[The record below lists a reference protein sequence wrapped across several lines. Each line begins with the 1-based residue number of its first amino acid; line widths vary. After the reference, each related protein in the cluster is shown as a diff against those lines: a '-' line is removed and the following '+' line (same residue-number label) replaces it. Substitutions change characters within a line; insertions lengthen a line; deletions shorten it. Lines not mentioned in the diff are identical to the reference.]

1 MKRLAVVVSTAVV
14 IIGLLLAPAV
24 AATPATPV
32 DASPQ
37 SAGGPSLHLSKGV
50 VMKLAAVRF
59 ILASTVLC
67 AAAPAEA
74 RPLCKDLKQVIG
86 LHFFDPVNGQRHEG
100 EGLHS

>member
-1 MKRLAVVVSTAVV
+1 
-14 IIGLLLAPAV
+14 
-24 AATPATPV
+24 
-32 DASPQ
+32 
-37 SAGGPSLHLSKGV
+37 
-50 VMKLAAVRF
+50 MKLAAVRF